1 MFIVV
6 ILIIFFCL
14 LGYIFGRGQASL
26 FYDEQI
32 DLMQDVLDSKR
43 ETVKKLRNK
52 VEILQDDTEAADWW
66 KRGEESPF

>member
-1 MFIVV
+1 MFIAVV
-6 ILIIFFCL
+6 LIIVFCL

-32 DLMQDVLDSKR
+32 DFMQDVLDSKR
-43 ETVKKLRNK
+43 KTIKKLRNK
-52 VEILQDDTEAADWW
+52 VEVLKDEEAADWW